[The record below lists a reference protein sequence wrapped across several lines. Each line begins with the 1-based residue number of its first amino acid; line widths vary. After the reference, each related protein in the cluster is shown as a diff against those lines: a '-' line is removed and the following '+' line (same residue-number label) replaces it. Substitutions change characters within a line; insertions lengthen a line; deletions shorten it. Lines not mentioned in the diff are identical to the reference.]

1 MYYFIVNEHG
11 GSGKAKKTWNEV
23 KRLMHEND
31 IEYKA
36 WKSQGEGH
44 AAKLVKRILETE
56 NTEELRLVV
65 VGGDGTFNEALNGI
79 SDFDRVRVGLVPTG
93 SGNDFARG
101 AGIPQDTRLAV
112 EKILHSKEARNM
124 DLGLVTTDAGEQR
137 IFAISSGIGLDAIVC
152 KRVTDSKLKRML
164 NRLQLG
170 KFSYIL
176 MTVYTVFSME
186 YVKVKAAFDG
196 QEPVTYDR
204 LIFLAGM
211 NMRTEGGGVPMTPAA
226 EYDDGLLS
234 VCIASGLP
242 KWRAFLALP
251 QLMLA
256 KHLNIKGFSIV
267 NCKDVDITAEKPMI
281 LHADGE
287 YGGEVRH
294 VHITCLENKLHM
306 ML

>member
-11 GSGKAKKTWNEV
+11 GSGKAKKTWNTV
-23 KRLMHEND
+23 KRLMRENN

-36 WKSQGEGH
+36 WKSEGEGH
-44 AAKLVKRILETE
+44 ATKLVKRILETE
-56 NTEELRLVV
+56 NEEEMRLVV

-101 AGIPQDTRLAV
+101 AGIPQDTRQAL
-112 EKILHSKEARNM
+112 EKILYSKEAREM
-124 DLGLVTTDAGEQR
+124 DLGLVTTDAGER
-137 IFAISSGIGLDAIVC
+137 RVFAISSGIGLDAIVC
-152 KRVTDSKLKRML
+152 KMVTGSKLKSIL

-186 YVKVKAAFDG
+186 YVKVKASFDG
-196 QEPVTYDR
+196 KEPVAYDR

-211 NMRTEGGGVPMTPAA
+211 NMKTEGGGVPMAPEAKH
-226 EYDDGLLS
+226 DDGLLS

-251 QLMLA
+251 QLMIA
-256 KHLNIKGFSIV
+256 KHTSIKGFSIV
-267 NCKDVDITAEKPMI
+267 NCRDIDITAEKPVI

-287 YGGEVRH
+287 YGGEVSH
-294 VHITCLENKLHM
+294 VHITCLEKKLHM